1 MDMLQR
7 VLGGSEQRS
16 QYQDFANRFDQGS
29 PYEGISDDEA
39 ESRYREVAPN
49 LSRDDYRDSAEE
61 TFSRLSPQ
69 ERREFS
75 QYMRTR
81 ASQRG
86 YSAQDYDLDDDGID
100 DRMQDDPRQ
109 LAEMTTQLR
118 DKDPNILEQ
127 LMGRGGTGG
136 PLDNPIAKVAFAGIA
151 AVAAK
156 RLLGGGR

>member
-7 VLGGSEQRS
+7 VLGGAEQRS
-16 QYQDFANRFDQGS
+16 QYQDFVNRFDQGS
-29 PYEGISDDEA
+29 PYDGISDEEA
-39 ESRYREVAPN
+39 VSRYREVAPN
-49 LSRDDYRDSAEE
+49 LSRSDYRDSAEE
-61 TFSRLSPQ
+61 TFARLSLQ

-75 QYMRTR
+75 QFLRSR

-86 YSAQDYDLDDDGID
+86 VSVQDYDLNDDGID
-100 DRMQDDPRQ
+100 DRAQDDPGE

-118 DKDPNILEQ
+118 DRDPNILEQ

-151 AVAAK
+151 AMAAQ
-156 RLLGGGR
+156 RLMGGRR